1 MSTKPKISIN
11 DVPELRA
18 ELTHLVENA
27 DQVTLCKW
35 AIIIAR
41 RVLPYLDAEFPD
53 CVVIRDG
60 FAIQEQRQLGL
71 VRMHDVRQAGFKIHA
86 LARRCRTETA
96 RNAARA
102 AGQAVGVGHMKEHA
116 LVCSDYAIKAINSD
130 PERDIEDVRLERGF
144 QIAEL
149 LKFIRKT

>member
-1 MSTKPKISIN
+1 MSTKPKIGIN
-11 DVPELRA
+11 DIPELRA
-18 ELTHLVENA
+18 ELAHTIENA
-27 DQVTLCKW
+27 DQVALCKW
-35 AIIIAR
+35 AIVIAR

-86 LARRCRTETA
+86 LARQCRTETA

-116 LVCSDYAIKAINSD
+116 LVCSDYVIKAINSD
-130 PERDIEDVRLERGF
+130 PDKDIDDVRLERDF
-144 QIAEL
+144 QTAEL
-149 LKFIRKT
+149 LKIISES